1 MEPPKQKHSDKS
13 GIIKGVKILAVSLV
27 LIVLSTYLLTF
38 TFLNKETLPMYI
50 LLPLAIIVMGITI
63 YLLFNGIKTIIKAL
77 FD

>member
-1 MEPPKQKHSDKS
+1 MEPPKQKHSNKS

-27 LIVLSTYLLTF
+27 MIVLSTYLLTF

>member
-27 LIVLSTYLLTF
+27 MIVLSTYLLTF